1 VRSLLREGLLLDE
14 FRLMICPIVVGSG
27 KRLFEDGVPLKL
39 VDATTFST
47 GVLSLTYAP
56 ADQ

>member
-1 VRSLLREGLLLDE
+1 
-14 FRLMICPIVVGSG
+14 MICPIVVGSG